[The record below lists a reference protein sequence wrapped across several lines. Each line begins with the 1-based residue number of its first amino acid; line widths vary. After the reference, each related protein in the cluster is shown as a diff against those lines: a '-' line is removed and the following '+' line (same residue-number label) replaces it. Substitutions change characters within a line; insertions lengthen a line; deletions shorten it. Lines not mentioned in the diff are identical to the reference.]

1 MKNSTIYIGGGIRPH
16 LILSLLPIIDGF
28 CKKQNIQTIIFER
41 DVNTLLKSNILYKN
55 LKSKYIIKNLEQLG
69 LNKIYFIKYIFTGIF
84 FFKFLFIKFFF

>member
-41 DVNTLLKSNILYKN
+41 DVNTFLKSNILYKN

-69 LNKIYFIKYIFTGIF
+69 LNKIYSIF
-84 FFKFLFIKFFF
+84 FFLFLFIKFFF